1 MLEKTYTL
9 ATVGNLGSYAIL
21 TGLVIAIVLLCIS
34 IAVSKAILP
43 EIGKA
48 SAAVAKRRTVFWLL
62 AVISPVVTFCID
74 FFVYRS
80 HIKSKVVVDQFFTYE
95 IISVVAAFVLYV
107 LIGLILAKT
116 VFKDDAKFATVF

>member
-48 SAAVAKRRTVFWLL
+48 SAAVTKRRTVFWLL

-116 VFKDDAKFATVF
+116 VFKDDTKFATVF

>member
-43 EIGKA
+43 EMGKA
-48 SAAVAKRRTVFWLL
+48 SAAVTKRRTVFWLL

-116 VFKDDAKFATVF
+116 VFKDDTKFATVF

>member
-48 SAAVAKRRTVFWLL
+48 SAAVTKRRTVFWLL